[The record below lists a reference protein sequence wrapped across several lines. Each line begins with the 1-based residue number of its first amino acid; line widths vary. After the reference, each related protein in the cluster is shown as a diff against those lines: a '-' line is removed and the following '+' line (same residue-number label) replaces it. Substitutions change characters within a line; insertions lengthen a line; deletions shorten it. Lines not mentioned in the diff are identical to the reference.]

1 MRKQLDASLTEKEKG
16 SNTDSD
22 ISGLDRKGQGGTKHE
37 ERHEWQSGQQPFSP
51 TQCVDAPHSWQGTQ
65 KVDGACRAVSTLSRN
80 SEDRGYT
87 YRSPDCMPLE

>member
-65 KVDGACRAVSTLSRN
+65 KVDGACRATVCHWNDFGVHITAGAVEEVS
-80 SEDRGYT
+80 
-87 YRSPDCMPLE
+87 